1 MMDKPIVVAID
12 GTSGVGKST
21 VARRLAKAL
30 DVPYLETG
38 AMYRALGLKVD
49 KLGVDPLNQRIVE
62 ELAVDLD
69 LELRQQPDG
78 NVEVLLD
85 GECLGEEAR
94 QPRISETTSA
104 VSAYPGVRRVMVE
117 HQRSFAGSRGA
128 VVEGRDIGTKVFPH
142 TPHKFFLQAPLETRV
157 HRRLQQLEASGQ
169 TNLSEDELIREVRE
183 RDVRDSTRA
192 ESPLTMD
199 GSYEVIDTG
208 SRSVDEVVEAILGE
222 IRQNR

>member
-1 MMDKPIVVAID
+1 
-12 GTSGVGKST
+12 
-21 VARRLAKAL
+21 
-30 DVPYLETG
+30 
-38 AMYRALGLKVD
+38 
-49 KLGVDPLNQRIVE
+49 
-62 ELAVDLD
+62 
-69 LELRQQPDG
+69 
-78 NVEVLLD
+78 
-85 GECLGEEAR
+85 
-94 QPRISETTSA
+94 
-104 VSAYPGVRRVMVE
+104 MVE

-157 HRRLQQLEASGQ
+157 RRRLKQLEASGQ
-169 TNLSEDELIREVRE
+169 TNLSEGELIREVRE

-208 SRSVDEVVEAILGE
+208 SRSIDEVVEAILGE